1 MAVPSPNQTVQFQS
15 APDPTAHAVAEV
27 FARVR
32 SGYPLLALDTPEE
45 RRWIDALSAAAPQ
58 AGWTVSLWSAAAGVR
73 TPGTAPAEGT
83 EPRLADPRAY
93 LGQLAAAEGRT
104 LHLLVD
110 AGPHLADPVCARL
123 LREALPALTGKQSAV
138 LLIAHRTPLPASLD
152 SDAAT
157 VDLPPP
163 SSAELADDLRA
174 AAAAAGRDAP
184 DEALL
189 ARLVN
194 AARGLTRDS
203 ARRAFTLALTDSAAD
218 DDPLKAV
225 VNEKRRLVSGGD
237 LLEFRGLDESADAVG
252 GLQNLKEWLAKR
264 AAAFSPEAAA
274 RGVPAPRGVLL
285 LGVQG
290 CGKSLTARVAARIL
304 GFPLVRLDVAALMAS
319 EQGQSE
325 KNLRQALANVAA
337 IAPAVLWLDELE
349 KGFAG
354 STGDGGGGNE
364 AAVRR
369 MTGTLLT
376 WMEDRPAPV
385 FVAATANSVD
395 ALPPEL
401 LRRGRF
407 DELFFIDLPNEYER
421 RDILRVHLARGA
433 QDPAAFDVEELAEAG
448 EGHSGAELAQ
458 AVTTA
463 LIDAHTDG
471 RAPAQAD
478 VKRAIEETVP
488 LSVTMEDQIFAL
500 REWCRTRTRPA
511 TPDSRVLRMMEQERR
526 HGGDLEGDAGPEGP
540 AWGRLAAGGQLRA
553 AITEFLA
560 TKDGATFPTLIE
572 ALAPYAP
579 VAGPLALALK
589 ANPKAVVWAGLDETF
604 AAEIARL
611 VENRRVYLHPASAD
625 DHPPGSAPKLP
636 VFEEDAD
643 EAAGGTTPP
652 DGPHWRPVQLKT
664 LPRPGAPAEYARLA
678 RVRLSKK

>member
-1 MAVPSPNQTVQFQS
+1 MPAVL
-15 APDPTAHAVAEV
+15 APPDLTADAVADV

-32 SGYPLLALDTPEE
+32 SGYSLLVLDTAEE
-45 RRWIDALSAAAPQ
+45 RRWIDALTDAADE
-58 AGWTVSLWSAAAGVR
+58 AGYSLARWSAAEKGFNMVGHLRAMR
-73 TPGTAPAEGT
+73 D
-83 EPRLADPRAY
+83 EPPS
-93 LGQLAAAEGRT
+93 RT
-104 LHLLVD
+104 LMLLLD
-110 AGPHLADPVCARL
+110 AGPQLENPTRARL
-123 LREALPALTGKQSAV
+123 LREALPELAAQGSAV
-138 LLIAHRTPLPASLD
+138 LLMAHRTPLPASLE

-163 SSAELADDLRA
+163 GPKELEEDLRA
-174 AAAAAGRDAP
+174 AAQNAGSAMPDAA
-184 DEALL
+184 L
-189 ARLVN
+189 ATRLVN

-203 ARRAFTLALTDSAAD
+203 ARRAFTLALSGSSAAED
-218 DDPLKAV
+218 GGDPLGAV

-237 LLEFRGLDESADAVG
+237 LLEFRGLDESVDAVG
-252 GLQNLKEWLAKR
+252 GMHNLKEWLEKR

-325 KNLRQALANVAA
+325 KNLRQALASVAA

-354 STGDGGGGNE
+354 STGEGGANE
-364 AAVRR
+364 SAVRR

-385 FVAATANSVD
+385 FVTATANAVE

-421 RDILRVHLARGA
+421 QDILRVHLKRGG
-433 QDPAAFDVEELAEAG
+433 QDPEQFDLEELAETG

-458 AVTTA
+458 AITTA
-463 LIDAHTDG
+463 LIDAHTAGSSPTQKDF
-471 RAPAQAD
+471 
-478 VKRAIEETVP
+478 KKAIEETVP

-500 REWCRTRTRPA
+500 REWCRTRARPA
-511 TPDSRVLRMMEQERR
+511 TPDSRVLRMMERERKG
-526 HGGDLEGDAGPEGP
+526 GGDAEGQEAPGGP
-540 AWGRLAAGGQLRA
+540 AWGRLAAGGQVRA

-560 TKDGATFPTLIE
+560 SKDGATFPALID
-572 ALAPYAP
+572 ALSPFAP
-579 VAGPLALALK
+579 VEGPLALALK
-589 ANPKAVVWAGLDETF
+589 ANPKAVIWSGLDETF
-604 AAEIARL
+604 AAEIAQL
-611 VENRRVYLHPASAD
+611 VESRRVYLHPAAAA
-625 DHPPGSAPKLP
+625 DHPPGTPPKLP
-636 VFEEDAD
+636 AFEDD
-643 EAAGGTTPP
+643 GEASAP
-652 DGPHWRPVQLKT
+652 DGPHWRPVKLKT
-664 LPRPGAPAEYARLA
+664 LPRPGAAPEYARLA
-678 RVRLSKK
+678 RVRLAKK

>member
-1 MAVPSPNQTVQFQS
+1 MPAAS
-15 APDPTAHAVAEV
+15 APHPAAAAVAVAEV
-27 FARVR
+27 FDRVR
-32 SGYPLLALDTPEE
+32 AGYALLALDTAEE
-45 RRWIDALSAAAPQ
+45 RRWTDA
-58 AGWTVSLWSAAAGVR
+58 
-73 TPGTAPAEGT
+73 
-83 EPRLADPRAY
+83 
-93 LGQLAAAEGRT
+93 LAAAVADDDGPGAGFALNRWTAAGEHGELKTFLRALPEAAPRT
-104 LHLLVD
+104 LYLLAD

-123 LREALPALTGKQSAV
+123 LREALPGLAERDSAV
-138 LLIAHRTPLPASLD
+138 LLIAHRTPLPDSLQ

-163 SSAELADDLRA
+163 GPEELAADLRA
-174 AAAAAGRDAP
+174 AAAAAGCEPPGRDLA
-184 DEALL
+184 

-194 AARGLTRDS
+194 AARGLTRDA
-203 ARRAFTLALTDSAAD
+203 ARRAFTLALSAGSDGVVD
-218 DDPLKAV
+218 DDPLGAV

-252 GLQNLKEWLAKR
+252 GLENLKEWLAKR

-290 CGKSLTARVAARIL
+290 CGKSLTARVTARIL

-319 EQGQSE
+319 EQGRSE
-325 KNLRQALANVAA
+325 KNLRQALNSVAA

-354 STGDGGGGNE
+354 SSGAASGEPGGGGSE
-364 AAVRR
+364 ASIRR

-385 FVAATANSVD
+385 FVTATANAVE

-407 DELFFIDLPNEYER
+407 DELFFIDLPNEHER
-421 RDILRVHLARGA
+421 KAILRVHLTGGGR
-433 QDPAAFDVEELAEAG
+433 DPAAFDLEVLAEQS

-458 AVTTA
+458 AVATA

-471 RAPAQAD
+471 REPSQQD
-478 VKRAIEETVP
+478 FRRAIEETVP

-500 REWCRTRTRPA
+500 REWCRTRARPA
-511 TPDSRVLRMMEQERR
+511 TPDSRVLRMMERERKG
-526 HGGDLEGDAGPEGP
+526 GGDAEGQAGPEGP

-560 TKDGATFPTLIE
+560 AKDGATFPALIE
-572 ALAPYAP
+572 ALAPFAE
-579 VAGPLALALK
+579 VEGPLALALK
-589 ANPKAVVWAGLDETF
+589 ATPNAVVWVGLDETF

-611 VENRRVYLHPASAD
+611 VENRRVYLHPAAAAEHPAD
-625 DHPPGSAPKLP
+625 SVPKLT
-636 VFEEDAD
+636 VFEDPGRTDGDDEDA
-643 EAAGGTTPP
+643 AAPP
-652 DGPHWRPVQLKT
+652 TGPHWRPVKLKT
-664 LPRPGAPAEYARLA
+664 LPRPGGSAEYARLA
-678 RVRLSKK
+678 RVRLAKR